1 MRVRKP
7 SGALPCLAS
16 CSNHTWPK
24 CRMTK
29 AMKLSVGATR
39 EWRGLWCTGSHQ
51 TTLNRVALDFPGSL
65 VVKTLCFQCKGM
77 GLIPGMALRAH
88 VLSGVA
94 RKEKKKEK

>member
-1 MRVRKP
+1 
-7 SGALPCLAS
+7 
-16 CSNHTWPK
+16 
-24 CRMTK
+24 
-29 AMKLSVGATR
+29 MKLSVGATR

-94 RKEKKKEK
+94 RKEKKRKVASLYWNPFLPCREAGWRGQM